1 MPGSFE
7 SGPGLDHGDDM
18 NATTAAV
25 PARYWNF
32 HLWMLVPFAISML
45 GFSYSYLL
53 KLSTATFHQHV
64 HGISAIVWYVLVV
77 VQPYLIV
84 RRRDVPGHRAL
95 GAIGT
100 LVAGLVA
107 GSALTIIPKNIDDVA
122 TLDPDGFFNPTFAY
136 FAVIIDVVLVCMF
149 IASVALAILA
159 IKRRDV
165 AGHVQWMM
173 ASVFFVLSPGLAR
186 MFGIAA
192 IIANQ
197 GNLEGIS
204 LVKLAV
210 PSMVAM
216 IAIIGFFFHKFG
228 SFRHPAFWLLIA
240 AHLPYMFVVQ
250 VGDNPAVRS
259 VLSAIFK

>member
-1 MPGSFE
+1 
-7 SGPGLDHGDDM
+7 M
-18 NATTAAV
+18 NATTGPLPV
-25 PARYWNF
+25 GYRNF

-45 GFSYSYLL
+45 GFSYSYYLNL
-53 KLSTATFHQHV
+53 ANATFHQHV
-64 HGISAIVWYVLVV
+64 HGLSATLWYVLVV

-84 RRRDVPGHRAL
+84 RKRDIQGHRAL
-95 GAIGT
+95 GAIAT

-107 GSALTIIPKNIDDVA
+107 GSALTIIPRNIDDVA

-136 FAVIIDVVLVCMF
+136 FAVIIDVLLVSMF
-149 IASVALAILA
+149 IASVVLAILA

-186 MFGIAA
+186 MLGIAA

-210 PSMVAM
+210 PSMVLM
-216 IAIIGFFFHKFG
+216 MAIIGFYYYKFG
-228 SFRHPAFWLLIA
+228 SFRHPSFWLLMA
-240 AHLPYMFVVQ
+240 GHLPYLLVERIGNNAAIQ
-250 VGDNPAVRS
+250 G
-259 VLSAIFK
+259 VLAAIFKV